1 MMLASEAGKE
11 SVRIMEMERMI
22 RLDMTTSLGL
32 GHVENLGAAAH
43 HVMPSWAQQLRRPP
57 PVQLDLLPM
66 SRSSHDSVHETSTA
80 EPAPDS
86 SVTDRFSSLLEQT
99 FLSRM
104 DSCNEGSLFCAGN
117 NNADGVAVETYS
129 SGGGRGSSPR
139 DIDMNQLPS
148 TSDGDDEAVVSSP
161 SCSIGIMTSNPSITT
176 DQRDQSKWHVN
187 MQLFDPA
194 ELQDMR
200 GSAGGGCD
208 LSSRRGSDD
217 EADGSAAT
225 TRKKLRL
232 SKEQSALLED
242 SFKDHSTLNP
252 KQKNALAKQLNLRP
266 RQVEV
271 WFQNRRARTKLKQ
284 TEVDCEVLKRCC
296 ENLSEENRRLQK
308 ELQELRA
315 LKLAVV
321 ATTPRACTA
330 AAVIDAHGFSYMQR
344 PVLSAATLTMCPSCE
359 RVATVENRSAHITF
373 PKPAGSS
380 SSFSHFL
387 QPSAAY

>member
-1 MMLASEAGKE
+1 MSIISQSCLQATWS
-11 SVRIMEMERMI
+11 II
-22 RLDMTTSLGL
+22 HTSCR
-32 GHVENLGAAAH
+32 
-43 HVMPSWAQQLRRPP
+43 SRRP
-57 PVQLDLLPM
+57 
-66 SRSSHDSVHETSTA
+66 
-80 EPAPDS
+80 
-86 SVTDRFSSLLEQT
+86 
-99 FLSRM
+99 
-104 DSCNEGSLFCAGN
+104 
-117 NNADGVAVETYS
+117 VETYS
-129 SGGGRGSSPR
+129 SGCGRGSSPR

-148 TSDGDDEAVVSSP
+148 TSDGDDEAV
-161 SCSIGIMTSNPSITT
+161 
-176 DQRDQSKWHVN
+176 
-187 MQLFDPA
+187 LFDPA

-200 GSAGGGCD
+200 GTAGGGCD

-232 SKEQSALLED
+232 SKEQSALLEE

-321 ATTPRACTA
+321 ATTPSACTA
-330 AAVIDAHGFSYMQR
+330 AAVIAAHGFSSYNMQR

-387 QPSAAY
+387 QPSAAC

>member
-11 SVRIMEMERMI
+11 GVRIMEMERMI

-80 EPAPDS
+80 EPPPDS

-104 DSCNEGSLFCAGN
+104 DSCNGECSLYAVISRRACCCSLRLESWSSLDCTLLLLTYSIADMHCPEGSLFCAGN

-176 DQRDQSKWHVN
+176 DQRDQIKWHVN

-200 GSAGGGCD
+200 GTAGGGCD

-252 KQKNALAKQLNLRP
+252 VRKLLADHP
-266 RQVEV
+266 MSP
-271 WFQNRRARTKLKQ
+271 
-284 TEVDCEVLKRCC
+284 
-296 ENLSEENRRLQK
+296 LSQSSI
-308 ELQELRA
+308 
-315 LKLAVV
+315 
-321 ATTPRACTA
+321 A
-330 AAVIDAHGFSYMQR
+330 AKSY
-344 PVLSAATLTMCPSCE
+344 CPSCSYFLHKCIIFL
-359 RVATVENRSAHITF
+359 RMIKYIPV
-373 PKPAGSS
+373 SS
-380 SSFSHFL
+380 SEFWGHSTCFFVRGFNPCRSKRTPWQSSSICVLDKWRSGFKTEE
-387 QPSAAY
+387 PGA